1 MRGVII
7 DGMAIL
13 PWDEASSHPPVPP
26 PSCTVSHDPASIA
39 VENVYFENMQ
49 LSGKQNTLNSVGD
62 GEDAAKV
69 MREVVLLSLGK
80 SNDNND
86 GGSICS
92 SASKATIPPLPEVVV
107 DVPRKMCHAEL
118 RALYLVEFKTL
129 HCQIVA
135 EAEGCSV
142 EE

>member
-1 MRGVII
+1 M
-7 DGMAIL
+7 
-13 PWDEASSHPPVPP
+13 
-26 PSCTVSHDPASIA
+26 SHDPASIP
-39 VENVYFENMQ
+39 VENIYFENMQ

-62 GEDAAKV
+62 GEDAVKV
-69 MREVVLLSLGK
+69 MREVVLLNLGK

-107 DVPRKMCHAEL
+107 DVPRKMCHAKL

-129 HCQIVA
+129 HFQTVS